1 MLTSETGI
9 EFSVIGAPESKF
21 WVNLMVKTA
30 RHAIGVLLALSA
42 AVSVFADDQQKAQQ
56 QITKI
61 TAMAIDV
68 TARRIVSMSMS
79 EMVGVSRPE
88 LVQQRRDTGLNYGSL
103 FVAHQLAAGGT
114 GMADI
119 ATQLRAGKNI
129 FQIGNDQHAD
139 WKRIA
144 SEAKKLNSRI
154 EKNIYRHFLDPA
166 ADGKRDQADKY
177 DVMSDGVRSDNDV
190 TPRDIAEAQERYLLW
205 RDRAAGPNGGRL
217 DSADEQAA
225 RHGHDHIRDGGSLQT
240 GTPTGPH

>member
-1 MLTSETGI
+1 
-9 EFSVIGAPESKF
+9 
-21 WVNLMVKTA
+21 MVKTA
-30 RHAIGVLLALSA
+30 LHAIGVLLALTA

-56 QITKI
+56 QVTKI

-68 TARRIVSMSMS
+68 TARRIVSISMS
-79 EMVGVSRPE
+79 DMLGVSRPQ
-88 LVQQRRDTGLNYGSL
+88 LVQERRDTGLNYGSL
-103 FVAHQLAAGGT
+103 FVAHQLTAGSSL
-114 GMADI
+114 AEI
-119 ATQLRAGKNI
+119 AVQLKAGKNI

-144 SEAKKLNSRI
+144 SEAKRLNSRI

-190 TPRDIAEAQERYLLW
+190 TAKDIAEARERYVLW

-240 GTPTGPH
+240 GAATGPH